1 MGTHALRLCERRR
14 AGAVN
19 RAENHFSRDGFT
31 STSFCSAASTSM
43 DCCGH
48 AGAVHSGALNTTF
61 RTMITHPRRGDPP
74 AASTSPRS
82 WARCEPGMRADP
94 DRASA
99 HATPPPIPLPHSTPS
114 PRPLNESDPGPSC
127 AQRSTK
133 PAITAHPNGTENA
146 GYGPSRD
153 RKLPC
158 GRASVSRET
167 FPPKCPLSVHRRARG
182 THQRARRAVDSLVAQ
197 SACAPAANYVRRA
210 QFRAGQGS
218 AEPATKCATE
228 PTSFANSPG
237 PDFRGQRQSHPA
249 RSLKHPAPHSGGGV
263 PSCSP
268 THRAGRRRRHAEV
281 KTPGQRCDQDGSSHS
296 CNQEVHGCRRP

>member
-61 RTMITHPRRGDPP
+61 RTMITRPRRGDPP
-74 AASTSPRS
+74 AASTSPHS

-99 HATPPPIPLPHSTPS
+99 HATPPPIPSPHSRPS
-114 PRPLNESDPGPSC
+114 PRSLNESDPGPSC

-167 FPPKCPLSVHRRARG
+167 FPQVPSVGSSESAGYSPESAPGRRLTGGSERMRARG
-182 THQRARRAVDSLVAQ
+182 QLRAPGSVPS
-197 SACAPAANYVRRA
+197 
-210 QFRAGQGS
+210 RAG
-218 AEPATKCATE
+218 E
-228 PTSFANSPG
+228 
-237 PDFRGQRQSHPA
+237 RGACH
-249 RSLKHPAPHSGGGV
+249 
-263 PSCSP
+263 
-268 THRAGRRRRHAEV
+268 EV
-281 KTPGQRCDQDGSSHS
+281 RD
-296 CNQEVHGCRRP
+296 